1 MATSRC
7 TSDCRRFGH
16 SDRCWMPNTATPQG
30 ALCRGIPSASSPA
43 ALLCP
48 LASCPP
54 APPPAPGRQLPP
66 PHAPRP
72 SGAPR
77 CPPALPAAAPGGP
90 ARSTEPPAP
99 RAAFP
104 PPAHGERPR
113 APANLGAV
121 AAVHGEGAAGRG
133 PGPARGSGEAAGSPA
148 HAQPDTFLVRKAS
161 LGGGGRDEAAAPFPR
176 CDEHYLCVTYL
187 GPGHHVDTYSDL
199 RHSSVLRMPRPRG
212 PVTAI
217 RSSNLST
224 GPDAASLSTR
234 PGGMAGPLESGGATS
249 IGRRGPHVGVPAC
262 LAAFRFGRQGVEV
275 R

>member
-1 MATSRC
+1 MGQGNQPVIQRC
-7 TSDCRRFGH
+7 VRQEKAAGERRSPPPRAQDGGAGDVLEAAAAGAGGGGGGPRSLQRSTPDGSIGEADTTEHADTLIYREPQSFGNC
-16 SDRCWMPNTATPQG
+16 DRLSAWLLPPPRAPESSSSLEASERG

-133 PGPARGSGEAAGSPA
+133 SGPARGSGEAAGSPA

-176 CDEHYLCVTYL
+176 CDEHYL
-187 GPGHHVDTYSDL
+187 
-199 RHSSVLRMPRPRG
+199 
-212 PVTAI
+212 
-217 RSSNLST
+217 
-224 GPDAASLSTR
+224 
-234 PGGMAGPLESGGATS
+234 
-249 IGRRGPHVGVPAC
+249 
-262 LAAFRFGRQGVEV
+262 
-275 R
+275 